1 MVVVFVLYLE
11 LASRFMT
18 RATVLG
24 RASLAK
30 KKHTQT
36 AILLSI
42 YIHIMEGTGQ
52 GIVVALSF
60 PHTFQ
65 EAPAMVSYPVKDIF
79 LSSPELT

>member
-1 MVVVFVLYLE
+1 
-11 LASRFMT
+11 
-18 RATVLG
+18 
-24 RASLAK
+24 
-30 KKHTQT
+30 
-36 AILLSI
+36 
-42 YIHIMEGTGQ
+42 MEGTGQ